1 LPYGNRPT
9 PDPDASRPRVASLA
23 MPQSNSSRTQPAA
36 PYDVVIVGSGAGG
49 GMAAYELTKAGAR
62 VALLEAG
69 GHWDNTSAQ
78 YSAMLK
84 MPYDSPRRG
93 ASTPDRPF
101 GEWDACIGGWQIP
114 GEPYTKAEGTRF
126 DWWRAR

>member
-1 LPYGNRPT
+1 
-9 PDPDASRPRVASLA
+9 
-23 MPQSNSSRTQPAA
+23 MPQTPSRTRQAD

-49 GMAAYELTKAGAR
+49 GMAAYELTKSGAR

-69 GHWDNTSAQ
+69 GHWDNSNSQ

-93 ASTPDRPF
+93 SSTADRPF
-101 GEWDACIGGWQIP
+101 GEWDANIGGWQIP
-114 GEPYTKAEGTRF
+114 GEPYTRAEGTRS
-126 DWWRAR
+126 